1 MPTTARRTLAITTT
15 AAALLATAVVA
26 PTAASADGHKAERLH
41 AIGLADGGT
50 ELGYCRTDRPG
61 HARDVGEVRGLV
73 DGETRLLG
81 IDFRVQNGVLY
92 GVADKGGIYTL
103 SEKDAKA
110 TKVGFLSIPLQGNVF
125 GVDFNP
131 AANALRVISDAGQN
145 LRQPFPAAAA
155 DGTFGATP
163 TQGATVADG
172 GLTNPATPPATTPA
186 PATGVT
192 GAAYTNN
199 DLDAA
204 TATTL
209 FDIDTVL
216 DRVALQSPANAGTLA
231 PTGGLRVDAGLD
243 AGFDV
248 YSATSKGATTSN
260 TAFATLTVGD
270 DSRLY
275 AVDLLTGTATDAGA
289 FDEAVTDLAIGV
301 VQR

>member
-1 MPTTARRTLAITTT
+1 MRTTARRTLAVTTT
-15 AAALLATAVVA
+15 AAALLATAAVA
-26 PTAASADGHKAERLH
+26 PTAASAGDHRGDRLN

-50 ELGYCRTDRPG
+50 ELVHFRTDRPG
-61 HARDVGEVRGLV
+61 HARTIGEVRGLV
-73 DGETRLLG
+73 DGETRLVG
-81 IDFRVQNGVLY
+81 IDFRVQNGALY

-110 TKVGFLSIPLQGNVF
+110 TKVGFLSVPLQGSAF

-131 AANALRVISDAGQN
+131 AANALRVVSDAGQN

-155 DGTFGATP
+155 DGAFGAAP

-172 GLTNPATPPATTPA
+172 ALTNPATPPATAPA

-199 DLDAA
+199 DLDPT
-204 TATTL
+204 TATSL
-209 FDIDTVL
+209 FDVDTVL

-231 PTGGLRVDAGLD
+231 PTGALRVDAGLD

-248 YSATSKGATTSN
+248 YSATTKGVTTSN
-260 TAFATLTVGD
+260 RAFATLSTND

-275 AVDLLTGTATDAGA
+275 AVDLLTGTATEVGE
-289 FDEAVTDLAIGV
+289 FDQAVTDLAIGV

>member
-1 MPTTARRTLAITTT
+1 MRTTARRAAAVATT
-15 AAALLATAVVA
+15 AAALLAAAAVA
-26 PTAASADGHKAERLH
+26 PTAASADGHRTARLS
-41 AIGLADGGT
+41 AVGLADDGND
-50 ELGYCRTDRPG
+50 LVHFRTDRPG
-61 HARDVGEVRGLV
+61 HARHIGEVSGLV

-81 IDFRVQNGVLY
+81 IDVRVQNGLLY

-103 SEKDAKA
+103 DERNARA
-110 TKVGFLSIPLQGNVF
+110 TKVGFLSVPLQGTAF

-131 AANALRVISDAGQN
+131 AANALRVVSDAGQN

-155 DGTFGATP
+155 DGSFAAGPA
-163 TQGATVADG
+163 QGTTVADG
-172 GLTNPATPPATTPA
+172 ALTNPATPPATTPA

-204 TATTL
+204 TATSL

-231 PTGGLRVDAGLD
+231 PTGGLRVDVGLD

-248 YSATSKGATTSN
+248 YSVLEDGATTSN
-260 TAFATLTVGD
+260 TAFATLGTEDGY
-270 DSRLY
+270 RLY
-275 AVDLLTGTATDAGA
+275 AVDLLTGTATDAGE
-289 FDEAVTDLAIGV
+289 FDEPVTDLAIRLA
-301 VQR
+301 QR